1 MATLSVRNLP
11 DDVQAALRQRAAR
24 AGVSMEA
31 EVRNILIRACTTP
44 AVEREDLATLVKK
57 VQYWTQQL
65 PKMTAAP
72 SKVDEFLAMRKREAA
87 QEW

>member
-1 MATLSVRNLP
+1 
-11 DDVQAALRQRAAR
+11 
-24 AGVSMEA
+24 MEA

-44 AVEREDLATLVKK
+44 AVEREDLAALVKK

-65 PKMTAAP
+65 PKMTAT

>member
-1 MATLSVRNLP
+1 M
-11 DDVQAALRQRAAR
+11 
-24 AGVSMEA
+24 
-31 EVRNILIRACTTP
+31 TP
-44 AVEREDLATLVKK
+44 AVEREDLAALVKK